1 VEILVE
7 PVGRMMDLLSLL
19 KFSDPVHHKICIC
32 KSKENRET
40 FICASEEDQEAAL
53 IWLRNEMN

>member
-1 VEILVE
+1 
-7 PVGRMMDLLSLL
+7 MDVS
-19 KFSDPVHHKICIC
+19 KQKKAKAYAVFG